1 MLDDI
6 IELVLEIIF
15 EGVFEGIFEGAS
27 SRKVPKV
34 LRVLLVMVLLILY
47 FGVCGVI
54 FWIGL
59 DNNDIV
65 PMVVAMLLFV
75 VIGVFVICKIR
86 NMRGKR

>member
-65 PMVVAMLLFV
+65 PMAIAIILFV
-75 VIGVFVICKIR
+75 VIGVLVIRKSR
-86 NMRGKR
+86 SVRSKR